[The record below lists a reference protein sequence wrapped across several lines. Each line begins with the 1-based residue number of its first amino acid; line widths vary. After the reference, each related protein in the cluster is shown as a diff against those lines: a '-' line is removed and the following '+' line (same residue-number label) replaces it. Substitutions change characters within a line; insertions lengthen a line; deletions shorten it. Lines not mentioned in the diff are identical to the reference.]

1 MVVGEGFEPS
11 KAVPADLQSA
21 PFGHS
26 GTPPRGIAYSLAFAR
41 KDVSGD
47 SFSKQMVVGEGFE
60 PSKAVPADLQ
70 SAPFGHSGT
79 PPRGIAHCLA
89 FAGKDVSDNSFS
101 K

>member
-26 GTPPRGIAYSLAFAR
+26 GTPPWGIAHCLAFAR

-47 SFSKQMVVGEGFE
+47 SFSK
-60 PSKAVPADLQ
+60 
-70 SAPFGHSGT
+70 
-79 PPRGIAHCLA
+79 
-89 FAGKDVSDNSFS
+89 
-101 K
+101 